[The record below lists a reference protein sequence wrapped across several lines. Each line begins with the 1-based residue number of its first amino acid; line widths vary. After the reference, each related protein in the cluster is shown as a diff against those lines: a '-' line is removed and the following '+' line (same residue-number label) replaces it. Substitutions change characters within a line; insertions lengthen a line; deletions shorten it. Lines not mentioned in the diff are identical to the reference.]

1 MGAQLQSCERTCC
14 SNGIHNGQLLFSAT
28 KDEHFVPAY
37 KATVPGC
44 CPDVCLSELDN
55 INAVFPPARAP
66 PQKLDVGWAEAN
78 AYANDSCTLPIPT
91 KATDYSAQAAM
102 KKARKE
108 EPREANE
115 AKEAKALRVAGK
127 GATGDTQRSKGGD
140 RAMGERRRS
149 KGGEGATV
157 ERRMSKGGGRATGEE
172 RDAREKAEKEER
184 EHVAKAKAKKE
195 AEEKAEEQKF
205 LENAGPLGK
214 PGASLEICLD
224 NGWKPLD
231 DDEIKQIRNQLAGGN
246 KKFAIPARGS
256 MYIVDFTDANNPTH
270 SNAMTQIAH
279 KLRVV
284 LP

>member
-1 MGAQLQSCERTCC
+1 MGAQLQSCKQTCC
-14 SNGIHNGQLLFSAT
+14 SNGTNGQVLFSAT
-28 KDEHFVPAY
+28 ADEHFVPAC

-44 CPDVCLSELDN
+44 CPDISLSELDS
-55 INAVFPPARAP
+55 INAVCPPARAP
-66 PQKLDVGWAEAN
+66 PQKLDVGWVERQETN
-78 AYANDSCTLPIPT
+78 VYANNSCTLPIPT
-91 KATDYSAQAAM
+91 NATDIS
-102 KKARKE
+102 KAWKE
-108 EPREANE
+108 QVRE
-115 AKEAKALRVAGK
+115 AKEVKEAKELRVAGE
-127 GATGDTQRSKGGD
+127 GATGDTQRNKGGD

-157 ERRMSKGGGRATGEE
+157 ERRMSKGGGRVTGEE
-172 RDAREKAEKEER
+172 KEAREKAQKEER
-184 EHVAKAKAKKE
+184 EQVAKAKAKKE

-214 PGASLEICLD
+214 PGATLEICLD
-224 NGWKPLD
+224 DGWKPLD
-231 DDEIKQIRNQLAGGN
+231 DHETKQIRNQLAGGN

-279 KLRVV
+279 QLRVV